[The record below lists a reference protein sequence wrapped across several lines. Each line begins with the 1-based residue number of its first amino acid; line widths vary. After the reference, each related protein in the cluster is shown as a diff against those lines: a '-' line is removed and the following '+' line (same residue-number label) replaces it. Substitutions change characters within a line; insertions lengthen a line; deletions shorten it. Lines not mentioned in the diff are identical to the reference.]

1 MRKIRIAQIGL
12 NQYSH
17 SLKVLR
23 SLCKQS
29 DIFDFVGYALPEGEK
44 ERLPKAAA
52 EIAAAVPEMTLE
64 QILTDPT
71 IEAVAVETDEIY
83 LTKYAIMAAEHGKH
97 IHMEKP
103 GGRELED
110 FRKLIEI
117 VQKNGKVFHT
127 GYMYRYNPFIQE
139 LLEQAKRGDLGEI
152 LSVEAQ
158 MNCFHPAAMREWLKD
173 LPGGMMFYLGCHLVD
188 LIYQLQG
195 MPEEIIP
202 LNKCS
207 GVSGV
212 TGEDQ
217 GFAAFVYPN
226 GVSFAKTSA
235 VELGG
240 FERRQLVVTGTK
252 ATVELK
258 PLEWHLPGTTA
269 QSTARTVRTNEGWYV
284 PGVTEY
290 SPTLDRYDGMMASFA
305 AMVRGEKT
313 NPYTPEYELALYE
326 LVLRACGL

>member
-12 NQYSH
+12 NEYSH

-23 SLCKQS
+23 SLKKQS
-29 DIFDFVGYALPEGEK
+29 DIFDFVGYVLPEGEK

-110 FRKLIEI
+110 FRTLIEL

-139 LLEQAKRGDLGEI
+139 LLE
-152 LSVEAQ
+152 
-158 MNCFHPAAMREWLKD
+158 
-173 LPGGMMFYLGCHLVD
+173 
-188 LIYQLQG
+188 
-195 MPEEIIP
+195 
-202 LNKCS
+202 
-207 GVSGV
+207 
-212 TGEDQ
+212 
-217 GFAAFVYPN
+217 
-226 GVSFAKTSA
+226 
-235 VELGG
+235 
-240 FERRQLVVTGTK
+240 
-252 ATVELK
+252 
-258 PLEWHLPGTTA
+258 
-269 QSTARTVRTNEGWYV
+269 
-284 PGVTEY
+284 
-290 SPTLDRYDGMMASFA
+290 
-305 AMVRGEKT
+305 
-313 NPYTPEYELALYE
+313 
-326 LVLRACGL
+326 